1 MRVWLCGI
9 VSYQHP
15 LESPS
20 EAGIQRRRC
29 DVSQP
34 AQVGSVPDLHGGEH
48 TEDASSYKI
57 PCTTHTAT
65 YIELHGLVHEEI
77 EHEQDNMEGKG
88 CAAYVCNRSDAIRLQ
103 SRLVGECRWYVLDDG
118 PPWGRGVAKIC
129 VVHSD
134 TAKSMLERR

>member
-1 MRVWLCGI
+1 M
-9 VSYQHP
+9 
-15 LESPS
+15 
-20 EAGIQRRRC
+20 
-29 DVSQP
+29 
-34 AQVGSVPDLHGGEH
+34 PDSLRDGLA
-48 TEDASSYKI
+48 EDALRYKI
-57 PCTTHTAT
+57 PCTTHKAK
-65 YIELHGLVHEEI
+65 YIELHGLIHEEI
-77 EHEQDNMEGKG
+77 EHEQDEIEGKG